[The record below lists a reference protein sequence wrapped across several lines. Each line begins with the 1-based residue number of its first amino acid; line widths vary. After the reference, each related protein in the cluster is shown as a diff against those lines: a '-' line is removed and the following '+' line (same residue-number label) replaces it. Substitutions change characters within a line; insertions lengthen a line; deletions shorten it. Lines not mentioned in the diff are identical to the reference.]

1 VVSVG
6 GNLLDPFYPHHRH
19 CTSDDKNRDGEA
31 QLLHYDKRAVLHVE
45 NRLGSEAP
53 LSNLTH
59 SCEDKPHQVLGGAKK
74 HHIVP
79 GSPLSLI
86 LKNAQKYESREVYTL
101 FSGTASGYPS
111 M

>member
-1 VVSVG
+1 MWSLSVATYWTRFIRTIG
-6 GNLLDPFYPHHRH
+6 IAPATTKIGLPKPSS
-19 CTSDDKNRDGEA
+19 C
-31 QLLHYDKRAVLHVE
+31 HYDKRAVLHVE
-45 NRLGSEAP
+45 NRLGSEAR

-86 LKNAQKYESREVYTL
+86 LKNAQKYESREV
-101 FSGTASGYPS
+101 
-111 M
+111 